1 MEFDV
6 VVCNEL
12 PNTELYRVHFPV
24 RKRDA
29 FNSERQPR
37 VRYKK
42 NVRMMEVRLAPDV
55 SSGSFD
61 KAKAERFATMA
72 AANVK
77 SENVIAHSKF
87 DEVYEGRAYVKDDFV
102 LFALGYFRG
111 DTFYINPVAGTFDMH
126 RSLAHLN
133 NAGKGDHDD
142 EGEMT
147 GESDTEAAGTSA
159 KQIRVKFTRPETER
173 QKKRR
178 EASALHREKL
188 IASDSWI
195 PMNVHLKEDP
205 ALIEKFSRMTTLPP
219 EKSESAETVTT
230 RDLVERGIICGERE
244 QIDLTRSELLVTHQ
258 RIREMPI
265 DQQVKAQH
273 GSLQRPD
280 IARLVD
286 PSISRD
292 ELFEYLQQCAHL
304 VQGVWV
310 FQSEFLYHDLTAA
323 HAVTPGK
330 LDEHRADMWR
340 CARDL
345 ALCLLDAGQK
355 DTFYINPVAG
365 TFDMHRSL
373 AHLNNAGKG
382 DHDDEGEM
390 TGESD
395 TEAAGTSAK
404 QIRVKF
410 TRPET
415 ERQKKRREASALHR
429 EKLIASDSWI
439 PMNVHLKE
447 DPALIEKFSRM
458 TTLPPEKSES
468 AETVTTR
475 DLVERGIICG
485 EREQIDLTRSEL
497 LVTHQRIREMPIDQ
511 QVKAQVFKSRVVATA
526 DIARLVD
533 PSISRDE
540 LFEYLQQCAHLVQG
554 VWVFQS
560 EFLYHD
566 LTAAHAVT
574 PGKLDEH
581 RADMWRCARDLALC
595 LLDAGQKVTRSL
607 LTRCFQINSKDA
619 EDILSSFAVPGNRSW
634 KLRITPD
641 PVFLESPENAKIVL
655 KERRYWTERFAE
667 LQSRIDTTLSLHA
680 PPSRARKNS
689 SRGSPT
695 KSPTRIRRNSTRSSP
710 TKHQ

>member
-1 MEFDV
+1 
-6 VVCNEL
+6 
-12 PNTELYRVHFPV
+12 
-24 RKRDA
+24 
-29 FNSERQPR
+29 
-37 VRYKK
+37 
-42 NVRMMEVRLAPDV
+42 MEVRLAPDV

-77 SENVIAHSKF
+77 SENVI
-87 DEVYEGRAYVKDDFV
+87 G
-102 LFALGYFRG
+102 
-111 DTFYINPVAGTFDMH
+111 
-126 RSLAHLN
+126 
-133 NAGKGDHDD
+133 
-142 EGEMT
+142 
-147 GESDTEAAGTSA
+147 
-159 KQIRVKFTRPETER
+159 
-173 QKKRR
+173 
-178 EASALHREKL
+178 
-188 IASDSWI
+188 
-195 PMNVHLKEDP
+195 
-205 ALIEKFSRMTTLPP
+205 
-219 EKSESAETVTT
+219 
-230 RDLVERGIICGERE
+230 
-244 QIDLTRSELLVTHQ
+244 
-258 RIREMPI
+258 
-265 DQQVKAQH
+265 
-273 GSLQRPD
+273 
-280 IARLVD
+280 
-286 PSISRD
+286 
-292 ELFEYLQQCAHL
+292 
-304 VQGVWV
+304 
-310 FQSEFLYHDLTAA
+310 
-323 HAVTPGK
+323 
-330 LDEHRADMWR
+330 
-340 CARDL
+340 
-345 ALCLLDAGQK
+345 

-554 VWVFQS
+554 ERCGILNGIFCL
-560 EFLYHD
+560 FL
-566 LTAAHAVT
+566 VI
-574 PGKLDEH
+574 P
-581 RADMWRCARDLALC
+581 
-595 LLDAGQKVTRSL
+595 
-607 LTRCFQINSKDA
+607 
-619 EDILSSFAVPGNRSW
+619 
-634 KLRITPD
+634 
-641 PVFLESPENAKIVL
+641 
-655 KERRYWTERFAE
+655 
-667 LQSRIDTTLSLHA
+667 
-680 PPSRARKNS
+680 
-689 SRGSPT
+689 
-695 KSPTRIRRNSTRSSP
+695 
-710 TKHQ
+710 